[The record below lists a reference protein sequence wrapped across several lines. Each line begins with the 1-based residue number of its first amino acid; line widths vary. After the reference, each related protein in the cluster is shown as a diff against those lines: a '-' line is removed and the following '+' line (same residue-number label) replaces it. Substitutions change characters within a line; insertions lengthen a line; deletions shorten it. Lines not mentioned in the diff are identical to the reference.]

1 MKTCWHISGYA
12 FRCCQAADACGRV
25 PQDSCQASKR
35 CETPEISCV
44 VQAETDFC
52 YNVLENTEQL
62 QEQLYREMR
71 GRIQEADQSAPIRQ
85 EEQRPAISPVS
96 TLEPITDLL
105 LLLSQS

>member
-1 MKTCWHISGYA
+1 MCWHISGYDS
-12 FRCCQAADACGRV
+12 RCCQVALACSRT
-25 PQDSCQASKR
+25 PTSARRPDSLR
-35 CETPEISCV
+35 PVID

-85 EEQRPAISPVS
+85 AEQ
-96 TLEPITDLL
+96 
-105 LLLSQS
+105 